1 MIAWKLVEKL
11 SFFFIFFSLPS
22 TYNIWGYTVYTK
34 FLYLHVLVISIISL
48 STFNTLDTRYFILL
62 RYLEHQDLKKHCSGP
77 LFSTMGN
84 TYHPIDSLVPQ
95 EENSTISMECDSSSV
110 LQIADN
116 DQNVALLS
124 KRVEGACVNVP
135 WWSSCS
141 RFGMWDILGPVW
153 PILMGGRRCDMFEQS
168 SPQWDRIDTK
178 GLMFSPGW
186 MKFNDLLVPG
196 HFGHLF

>member
-1 MIAWKLVEKL
+1 
-11 SFFFIFFSLPS
+11 
-22 TYNIWGYTVYTK
+22 
-34 FLYLHVLVISIISL
+34 
-48 STFNTLDTRYFILL
+48 
-62 RYLEHQDLKKHCSGP
+62 
-77 LFSTMGN
+77 MGN

-116 DQNVALLS
+116 DVGNVALLS

-153 PILMGGRRCDMFEQS
+153 PILIGGRRCDMFEQS
-168 SPQWDRIDTK
+168 YFVGSESPHETEQILR
-178 GLMFSPGW
+178 
-186 MKFNDLLVPG
+186 V
-196 HFGHLF
+196 